1 MKSEKVVFV
10 PPRHP
15 VPMSLCLFTDGLRD
29 LAFEDMLD
37 ACVAMGIEGLELGTG
52 AYSVAPHLDLDEL
65 LSSKIARQHYLTA
78 IENRGLKIMAFNCS
92 GNPVCPGELGRRHRS
107 DMDKTLEL
115 AKLMGV
121 KTIVAQSGLP
131 AGGPNDEH
139 PNWITHTFP
148 PSCSEIMEYQWG
160 ITIDYWKKYA
170 EKARQCGI
178 EKIALE
184 NHPYNMVFNVST
196 IRRLRA
202 AVGAII
208 GLNLDPSHMFF
219 MGGNP
224 ILVAEELCKDNCILH
239 VHGKDSR
246 INPFLKGL
254 EAIELHGYDDDA
266 HLRAWN
272 YVAVG
277 YGHDHLWW
285 KEFFG
290 TLVAGG
296 YCGPVSIEVEDPLM
310 PNNQIAIRKSAEFL
324 LDTMLK

>member
-1 MKSEKVVFV
+1 M
-10 PPRHP
+10 
-15 VPMSLCLFTDGLRD
+15 
-29 LAFEDMLD
+29 
-37 ACVAMGIEGLELGTG
+37 
-52 AYSVAPHLDLDEL
+52 
-65 LSSKIARQHYLTA
+65 
-78 IENRGLKIMAFNCS
+78 
-92 GNPVCPGELGRRHRS
+92 
-107 DMDKTLEL
+107 
-115 AKLMGV
+115 
-121 KTIVAQSGLP
+121 
-131 AGGPNDEH
+131 
-139 PNWITHTFP
+139 
-148 PSCSEIMEYQWG
+148 
-160 ITIDYWKKYA
+160 TIDYWKKAA
-170 EKARQCGI
+170 EKAKTCGV

-196 IRRLRA
+196 IRRLRD
-202 AVGAII
+202 AVGPII

-219 MGGNP
+219 MGGDP
-224 ILVAEELCKDNCILH
+224 LMVAKELTKDNCILH

-246 INPFLKGL
+246 INPELKGL

-290 TLVAGG
+290 NLVAGG

-310 PNNQIAIRKSAEFL
+310 PNNEIAIRKSAEFL

>member
-15 VPMSLCLFTDGLRD
+15 VPMSLCLFTDGLRR
-29 LAFEDMLD
+29 LEFEEMLD
-37 ACVAMGIEGLELGTG
+37 ACISMGIEALELGSG
-52 AYSVAPHLDLDEL
+52 AYSVAPHLHVDNLLADETTR
-65 LSSKIARQHYLTA
+65 KKYVEAV
-78 IENRGLKIMAFNCS
+78 ENRGLKSAAFNCS
-92 GNPVCPGELGRRHRS
+92 GNPVCPGKLGKRHRE
-107 DMDKTLEL
+107 DMDKTMEL
-115 AKLMGV
+115 AQLMGV

-131 AGGPNDEH
+131 AGGPNDEY

-148 PSCSEIMEYQWG
+148 PSCSEIMEYQWEV
-160 ITIDYWKKYA
+160 TIAYWKETAK
-170 EKARQCGI
+170 KAKEYGI

-196 IRRLRA
+196 IRRLRN
-202 AVGAII
+202 AVGPII

-219 MGGNP
+219 MGGDP

-246 INPFLKGL
+246 INPVLKGL

-266 HLRAWN
+266 HLRCWN

-290 TLVAGG
+290 TFVAGG

-310 PNNQIAIRKSAEFL
+310 PNNEIAIRKSAEFL
-324 LDTMLK
+324 LNTMLK